1 MPSLISSLYAF
12 GDFRVD
18 PQNRVLMRGEE
29 PVALTPKGFDVLL
42 VLVRSGGRIVS
53 KEELMQAVWPDSF
66 VEESNLTQTVFML
79 RKALGETAK
88 QKYILTVQGRGYRF
102 GPEVSTVQPSNS
114 ELPEIPAVVAGP
126 EPVGRT
132 EETLVQS
139 KASGRRRAWVLALLV
154 ILVIGIAIWLY
165 RPFQR
170 AKAAPPLRSIAVL
183 PLDNFSGDPSQEFF
197 VDGMTDELIT
207 DLAKVSSLRV
217 ISRTSVMRY
226 KGTKK
231 ELPQIARELNVDGI
245 IEGSVT
251 RSGGRVRITA
261 QLINASTDRHL
272 WAEAYEREAGDV
284 LKLQSEVARAIAQQV
299 QAQLTPQEQA
309 RLGSAQTVNLEA
321 YEAYLKGRYYLS
333 TQYSSGEG
341 LKLSKTYFE
350 EAIQKDPGFARGY
363 SGLAD
368 SYVWMALFHQI
379 PPADAYRLATEAISR
394 SRELNDTVGEIH
406 DTLGLLKW
414 RFEWNW
420 AAAEQEFNQAI
431 TMAPSYSC
439 GHEDR
444 ATYLS
449 FLGRRSEALAGVKN
463 SREIDPG
470 PSSAMTEV
478 AAYYQLR
485 DYENLIEASKRGMA
499 SNPQEWTA
507 YSNLGVG
514 YEGTGKMAEAIAAY
528 KKAVELSKG
537 DQDAFASLAHA
548 YAATGKRSEAEKILR
563 DLQRQSKTTYVS
575 PYLIATV
582 FAGLGQNDQ
591 AFEYL
596 NKAYDDHSLDLS
608 WQIKADLR
616 LDSLRS
622 DSRFQDLLRR
632 IGLN

>member
-42 VLVRSGGRIVS
+42 VLVRSGGRIVG

-114 ELPEIPAVVAGP
+114 ELAETPAVVAGP
-126 EPVGRT
+126 EPVGGT

-548 YAATGKRSEAEKILR
+548 YAATGKRSEAEKILH

>member
-1 MPSLISSLYAF
+1 MPSLISDLYVF
-12 GDFRVD
+12 GEFRVD
-18 PQNRVLMRGEE
+18 AQNRVLLRQDV
-29 PVALTPKGFDVLL
+29 PVALTPKGFEVLL
-42 VLVRSGGRIVS
+42 ALVRNAGSIVS

-79 RKALGETAK
+79 RKALGETTK

-102 GPEVSTVQPSNS
+102 GPEVKIIHSPNGDAPKAPAAVADAEQPV
-114 ELPEIPAVVAGP
+114 AVEQALVASKN
-126 EPVGRT
+126 VRT
-132 EETLVQS
+132 
-139 KASGRRRAWVLALLV
+139 RRAWIPALL
-154 ILVIGIAIWLY
+154 ILAAVGMAAWLY

-170 AKAAPPLRSIAVL
+170 ANAAPPLRSIAVL

-299 QAQLTPQEQA
+299 QAQLTPQEQE
-309 RLGSAQTVNLEA
+309 RLGFAQSVNPEA

-333 TQYSSGEG
+333 NEFSNAES
-341 LKLSKTYFE
+341 LKLSKAYFE
-350 EAIQKDPGFARGY
+350 EAIRKDPGFARGY

-379 PPADAYRLATEAISR
+379 PPADAYRLAMEAIR
-394 SRELNDTVGEIH
+394 QSRELNNNVGEIH

-420 AAAEQEFNQAI
+420 SAAEQEFNQAI

-444 ATYLS
+444 ASYLS
-449 FLGRRSEALAGVKN
+449 FLGKRSEALAGVKN
-463 SREIDPG
+463 SRDVDPG
-470 PSSAMTEV
+470 PSSALTEISV
-478 AAYYQLR
+478 YYQLR
-485 DYENLIEASKRGMA
+485 EYGNLIESSKRGLI
-499 SNPQEWTA
+499 SSPDEWTA
-507 YSNLGVG
+507 YSNLGIG
-514 YEGTGKMAEAIAAY
+514 YEGMGRMTEAIAAY

-537 DQDAFASLAHA
+537 DQDASASLAHA
-548 YAATGKRSEAEKILR
+548 YAAAGRRSEAEKILR
-563 DLQRQSKTTYVS
+563 DLVQQSKATYVS
-575 PYLIATV
+575 PYTIATV
-582 FAGLGQNDQ
+582 YAGLGEKDK

-596 NKAYDDHSLDLS
+596 DKAYSERSLDLS
-608 WQIKADLR
+608 WSIKADLR
-616 LDSLRS
+616 LDNLRS

-632 IGLN
+632 IGLS

>member
-126 EPVGRT
+126 EPVGGT

-548 YAATGKRSEAEKILR
+548 YAATGKRSEAEKILH

>member
-154 ILVIGIAIWLY
+154 ILVIGIAVWLY

-548 YAATGKRSEAEKILR
+548 YAATGKRSEAEKILH

>member
-114 ELPEIPAVVAGP
+114 ELPETPAVVAGP

-139 KASGRRRAWVLALLV
+139 KASGRRRAWVLASLV
-154 ILVIGIAIWLY
+154 ILVIGIAVWLY

-499 SNPQEWTA
+499 SSPQEWTA

-548 YAATGKRSEAEKILR
+548 YAATGKRSEAEKILH

>member
-18 PQNRVLMRGEE
+18 PQNRVLMRAEE

>member
-1 MPSLISSLYAF
+1 
-12 GDFRVD
+12 
-18 PQNRVLMRGEE
+18 
-29 PVALTPKGFDVLL
+29 
-42 VLVRSGGRIVS
+42 
-53 KEELMQAVWPDSF
+53 
-66 VEESNLTQTVFML
+66 
-79 RKALGETAK
+79 
-88 QKYILTVQGRGYRF
+88 
-102 GPEVSTVQPSNS
+102 
-114 ELPEIPAVVAGP
+114 
-126 EPVGRT
+126 
-132 EETLVQS
+132 
-139 KASGRRRAWVLALLV
+139 
-154 ILVIGIAIWLY
+154 
-165 RPFQR
+165 
-170 AKAAPPLRSIAVL
+170 
-183 PLDNFSGDPSQEFF
+183 
-197 VDGMTDELIT
+197 
-207 DLAKVSSLRV
+207 
-217 ISRTSVMRY
+217 
-226 KGTKK
+226 
-231 ELPQIARELNVDGI
+231 
-245 IEGSVT
+245 
-251 RSGGRVRITA
+251 
-261 QLINASTDRHL
+261 
-272 WAEAYEREAGDV
+272 
-284 LKLQSEVARAIAQQV
+284 
-299 QAQLTPQEQA
+299 
-309 RLGSAQTVNLEA
+309 
-321 YEAYLKGRYYLS
+321 
-333 TQYSSGEG
+333 
-341 LKLSKTYFE
+341 
-350 EAIQKDPGFARGY
+350 
-363 SGLAD
+363 
-368 SYVWMALFHQI
+368 MALFHQI

-499 SNPQEWTA
+499 SSPQEWTA

-548 YAATGKRSEAEKILR
+548 YAATGKRSEAEKILH

>member
-1 MPSLISSLYAF
+1 
-12 GDFRVD
+12 
-18 PQNRVLMRGEE
+18 
-29 PVALTPKGFDVLL
+29 
-42 VLVRSGGRIVS
+42 
-53 KEELMQAVWPDSF
+53 
-66 VEESNLTQTVFML
+66 
-79 RKALGETAK
+79 
-88 QKYILTVQGRGYRF
+88 
-102 GPEVSTVQPSNS
+102 
-114 ELPEIPAVVAGP
+114 
-126 EPVGRT
+126 
-132 EETLVQS
+132 
-139 KASGRRRAWVLALLV
+139 LLV
-154 ILVIGIAIWLY
+154 ILVIGIAVWLY

-341 LKLSKTYFE
+341 LILSKTYFE

-548 YAATGKRSEAEKILR
+548 YAATGKRSEAEKILH

>member
-42 VLVRSGGRIVS
+42 VLVRSGGRIVG

-114 ELPEIPAVVAGP
+114 ELAETPAVVAGP
-126 EPVGRT
+126 EPVGGT

-548 YAATGKRSEAEKILR
+548 YAATGKRGEAEKILR

>member
-548 YAATGKRSEAEKILR
+548 YAATGKRGEAEKILR

>member
-18 PQNRVLMRGEE
+18 PQNRVLMRAEE

-126 EPVGRT
+126 EPVGGT

-154 ILVIGIAIWLY
+154 ILVIGIAVWLY

-548 YAATGKRSEAEKILR
+548 YAATGKRGEAEKILR

>member
-284 LKLQSEVARAIAQQV
+284 LKLQGEVARAIAQQV

-548 YAATGKRSEAEKILR
+548 YAATGKRSEAEKILH

>member
-114 ELPEIPAVVAGP
+114 ELAETPAVVAGP
-126 EPVGRT
+126 EPVGGT

>member
-1 MPSLISSLYAF
+1 MPSLISNLYAF
-12 GDFRVD
+12 GEFRLD
-18 PQNRVLMRGEE
+18 PQSRVLLRAEE
-29 PVALTPKGFDVLL
+29 PVTLTPKGFEVLL
-42 VLVRSGGRIVS
+42 ALVRNGGRVVS
-53 KEELMQAVWPDSF
+53 KQELMQAVWPDSF

-79 RKALGETAK
+79 RKALGETTT
-88 QKYILTVQGRGYRF
+88 QKYILTVQGQGYRF
-102 GPEVSTVQPSNS
+102 VPEVRTVQLSDVNV
-114 ELPEIPAVVAGP
+114 PEMPTAVTG
-126 EPVGRT
+126 VGQSVGAAKALEASTETRT
-132 EETLVQS
+132 RRGLVP
-139 KASGRRRAWVLALLV
+139 ALLIV
-154 ILVIGIAIWLY
+154 SIIGVAVWLY
-165 RPFQR
+165 RPFER

-207 DLAKVSSLRV
+207 DLAKVRSLRV

-231 ELPQIARELNVDGI
+231 ELPQIARELNVEGI

-261 QLINASTDRHL
+261 QLINASTDQHI

-284 LKLQSEVARAIAQQV
+284 LKLQSEVARAIAEQV
-299 QAQLTPQEQA
+299 QAKLTPQEQA
-309 RLGSAQTVNLEA
+309 RLDSAQSVNLEA

-333 TQYSSGEG
+333 TEYSNPES
-341 LKLSKTYFE
+341 LKLSKKYFE
-350 EAIQKDPGFARGY
+350 EAIRKDPGFARGY

-379 PPADAYRLATEAISR
+379 PPADAYRSAMEAIR
-394 SRELNDTVGEIH
+394 QSRELNNTVGEVH
-406 DTLGLLKW
+406 DTLGMLKW

-420 AAAEQEFNQAI
+420 TAAEQEFDQAI

-470 PSSAMTEV
+470 PSSALTEV

-485 DYENLIEASKRGMA
+485 DYGNLIESSKRGL
-499 SNPQEWTA
+499 SLSPDEWTA
-507 YSNLGVG
+507 YASLAVG
-514 YEGTGKMAEAIAAY
+514 YEGTGKMTEAITAY

-537 DQDAFASLAHA
+537 DQDALASLAHA
-548 YAATGKRSEAEKILR
+548 YAATGRRSEAENILR
-563 DLQRQSKTTYVS
+563 DLQRRPTTSYVS
-575 PYLIATV
+575 PYVIATV
-582 FAGLGQNDQ
+582 FAGLGEKDK
-591 AFEYL
+591 AFDYL
-596 NKAYDDHSLDLS
+596 DKAYDERSLDLS
-608 WQIKADLR
+608 WQIKADPR
-616 LDSLRS
+616 LDNLRS
-622 DSRFQDLLRR
+622 DARFQNLLRR

>member
-18 PQNRVLMRGEE
+18 PQNRVLMRAEE

-154 ILVIGIAIWLY
+154 ILVIGIAVWLY

-548 YAATGKRSEAEKILR
+548 YAATGKRGEAEKILR

>member
-42 VLVRSGGRIVS
+42 VLVRSGGRIVG